1 MLTKVG
7 NWTYQSL
14 VIPHTTYHIT
24 SRHAPFYDTH
34 VQYWP
39 YSNPNLYL
47 LPSLLALPCHAM
59 LTKLKT
65 ECGSNFTAKLEGM
78 FQDVELSRDAMAA
91 FSQHC
96 SNNSR

>member
-1 MLTKVG
+1 
-7 NWTYQSL
+7 
-14 VIPHTTYHIT
+14 
-24 SRHAPFYDTH
+24 
-34 VQYWP
+34 
-39 YSNPNLYL
+39 
-47 LPSLLALPCHAM
+47 M